1 MNNWKRNTLF
11 SLIVIFTLAVGA
23 LLILPSAQS
32 LAGSE
37 KRITAQGVAMLV
49 VPGAKISYIRFED
62 PEMKVVCYQARV
74 GGEESFGFSCVK
86 K

>member
-11 SLIVIFTLAVGA
+11 SLVVIFTLAVGA

-49 VPGAKISYIRFED
+49 VPGSEVSYIRFED
-62 PEMKVVCYQARV
+62 SEMKVVCY
-74 GGEESFGFSCVK
+74 ESRIEGHDTGNLSCVK